1 LIDPAQIENIRV
13 LNKGSYAVCTGG
25 HDVIGIQDGNGIGF
39 EFRGEFFS
47 VINKQPV
54 ING

>member
-1 LIDPAQIENIRV
+1 LIDPAQIENIRI
-13 LNKGSYAVCTGG
+13 LNKRSYAVCAGG

-39 EFRGEFFS
+39 EFGDEFFS
-47 VINKQPV
+47 VINEQSV